1 MDNFKIQG
9 TEITP
14 SINFDAENGI
24 LKISGRMISINAV
37 EYSYFGPLIEWVNE
51 YALKPAKKTNLEFDM
66 EYCSSGGIM
75 IIHQVLHIFN
85 ILYKNNHDVSVNWH
99 YIVEDED
106 TEEKG
111 LQFQDLFE
119 LPFQLVPHS

>member
-1 MDNFKIQG
+1 MDNFILQG

-14 SINFDAENGI
+14 SICFDADGL
-24 LKISGRMISINAV
+24 LKISGRMVSINAI
-37 EYSYFGPLIEWVNE
+37 EYSYFGPLIEWVNG

-75 IIHQVLHIFN
+75 VIHQVLQIFDN
-85 ILYKNNHDVSVNWH
+85 MYINGHDVSATWH
-99 YIVEDED
+99 YIEDDED

-111 LQFQDLFE
+111 LQFQDLFK
-119 LPFQLVPHS
+119 LPIQLVSHK